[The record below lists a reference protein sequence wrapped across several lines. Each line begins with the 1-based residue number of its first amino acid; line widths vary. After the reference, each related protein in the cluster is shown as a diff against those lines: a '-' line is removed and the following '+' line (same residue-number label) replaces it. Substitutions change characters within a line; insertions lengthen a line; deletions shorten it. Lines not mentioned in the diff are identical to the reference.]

1 MKRACSLQTQTRMKI
16 HSKFIVAIIGI
27 ILPAICFS
35 DPKTNSV
42 EPNAGIELVIT
53 PYTTTIFTDGQNK
66 STIVVRVVD
75 KAGDEITNT
84 DAPLQI
90 LVKGNGSIFVDES
103 NGKQKQ
109 MVRKIQEGTWEA
121 QLIRGSCSFSLIAG
135 STPDK
140 IKVEVRSEG
149 LKSASTEIHS
159 ILPFKLLSPKKRQ
172 LKQTDKT
179 IGKMIGADIS
189 FLPQLESRGIKFSD
203 SGVEKDAIKILKDH
217 GFNYIRLRIFNNPAA
232 SKGYSPQKGFCDLEH
247 TKQMALRIKNAGMK
261 LLLDFHYSD
270 YWADP
275 QQQNKPSAWEGL
287 TDEKLAIALKDYT
300 KEVIFA
306 LKSQGTSPDMVQIGN
321 EINHGMVWPDGHI
334 GNPDQLAR
342 LIKAGVDGVKEV
354 DPSIIIML
362 HVALGGQNDESV
374 FWLDNMIARGVEF
387 DIIGLSYY
395 PRWHGTLSDLKKNI
409 LDLIS
414 RYKKDINLVE
424 YSQKKQELNDIVFNL
439 PNGRGKGT
447 CIWEPLSTWEQI
459 FDKDGKSN
467 ELIKTYN
474 KIADQYLIAK

>member
-1 MKRACSLQTQTRMKI
+1 MKI
-16 HSKFIVAIIGI
+16 HSKFIVAFIGLI
-27 ILPAICFS
+27 VPAICFS
-35 DPKTNSV
+35 NQNTNIAAV
-42 EPNAGIELVIT
+42 NAGVELVIT
-53 PYTTTIFTDGQNK
+53 PYSTTIFTGGQNM
-66 STIVVRVVD
+66 SAIVVRVID
-75 KAGDEITNT
+75 KLGDDITTTN
-84 DAPLQI
+84 APLQI
-90 LVKGNGSIFVDES
+90 IVKGNGSIIITET
-103 NGKQKQ
+103 NGNRQSTIK
-109 MVRKIQEGTWEA
+109 KIQEGTWEA
-121 QLIRGSCSFSLIAG
+121 QLINGTCSFSLIANG
-135 STPDK
+135 NPDK

-159 ILPFKLLSPKKRQ
+159 ILPFKLLIAKKGQ
-172 LKQTDKT
+172 VKPSAKT
-179 IGKMIGADIS
+179 IGKMLGADIS

-203 SGVEKDAIKILKDH
+203 NGIQKDAIEILKDH
-217 GFNYIRLRIFNNPAA
+217 GFNYIRLRIFNNPATA
-232 SKGYSPQKGFCDLEH
+232 KGYSPQKGFCDLEH
-247 TKQMALRIKNAGMK
+247 TKQMALRIKKAGLK

-287 TDEKLAIALKDYT
+287 TDEKLALALKDYT
-300 KEVIFA
+300 KDVILA
-306 LKSQGTSPDMVQIGN
+306 LKNQGTSPDMVQLGN

-334 GNPDQLAR
+334 GNPDQLAQ
-342 LIKAGVDGVKEV
+342 LIKAGADGVKEV

-395 PRWHGTLSDLKKNI
+395 PRWHGTLSDLKNNM

-424 YSQKKQELNDIVFNL
+424 YSQKKDEVNDIVFNL
-439 PNGRGKGT
+439 PNGHGKGT

-467 ELIKTYN
+467 DLIKTYD
-474 KIADQYLIAK
+474 KIAGKYLIDK

>member
-1 MKRACSLQTQTRMKI
+1 MKI
-16 HSKFIVAIIGI
+16 HSKFIVAFMGI

-35 DPKTNSV
+35 TQKTNFAEINTGV
-42 EPNAGIELVIT
+42 ELVIT
-53 PYTTTIFTDGQNK
+53 PYTTTIFSDGHDR
-66 STIVVRVVD
+66 SVIVVRVID
-75 KAGDEITNT
+75 KVGEDEITT
-84 DAPLQI
+84 GAPLQI
-90 LVKGNGSIFVDES
+90 IVKGNGSIVVNETTGNRQS
-103 NGKQKQ
+103 
-109 MVRKIQEGTWEA
+109 VIRKIQEGIWET
-121 QLIRGSCSFSLIAG
+121 QLINGTCSFSMIAG

-140 IKVEVRSEG
+140 LKVEVRSEG

-159 ILPFKLLSPKKRQ
+159 IMPFKLLSPKKGQ
-172 LKQTDKT
+172 VKPSGKT
-179 IGKMIGADIS
+179 IDKMLGADIS

-203 SGVEKDAIKILKDH
+203 NGVQKDAIEILKDH
-217 GFNYIRLRIFNNPAA
+217 GFNYIRLRIFNNPVAA
-232 SKGYSPQKGFCDLEH
+232 KGYSPQKGFCDLEH
-247 TKQMALRIKNAGMK
+247 TKQMALRIKKAGLK

-287 TDEKLAIALKDYT
+287 TDEKLALALKDYT
-300 KEVIFA
+300 KEVIVA
-306 LKSQGTSPDMVQIGN
+306 LKSQETLPDMVQIGN

-342 LIKAGVDGVKEV
+342 LIKAGADGVKEV
-354 DPSIIIML
+354 DPLIIIML

-374 FWLDNMIARGVEF
+374 FWLDNMIARGVKF

-395 PRWHGTLSDLKKNI
+395 PRWHGTLSDLKNNM
-409 LDLIS
+409 LDLIK
-414 RYKKDINLVE
+414 RYNKDINLVE
-424 YSQKKQELNDIVFNL
+424 YSQKKEEVNDIVFNL

-467 ELIKTYN
+467 DLIKTYD
-474 KIADQYLIAK
+474 KIAGQYLLKR

>member
-1 MKRACSLQTQTRMKI
+1 MI
-16 HSKFIVAIIGI
+16 INSKFIIAFIGL

-35 DPKTNSV
+35 NQKTNIAAV
-42 EPNAGIELVIT
+42 NAGVELVIT
-53 PYTTTIFTDGQNK
+53 PYSTTIFTDGKNK
-66 STIVVRVVD
+66 SAIVVRVID
-75 KAGDEITNT
+75 ISGDDVTTTN
-84 DAPLQI
+84 APLQI
-90 LVKGNGSIFVDES
+90 YIKGNGSIVVTET
-103 NGKQKQ
+103 NGNQPSTIK
-109 MVRKIQEGTWEA
+109 KIQEGTWEA
-121 QLIRGSCSFSLIAG
+121 QLINGTCSFSLIAG
-135 STPDK
+135 NTPDK

-159 ILPFKLLSPKKRQ
+159 ILPFKLLIPKKRQ
-172 LKQTDKT
+172 VKPSGKT
-179 IGKMIGADIS
+179 IGKMLGTDIS
-189 FLPQLESRGIKFSD
+189 FLPQLESRVIKFSD
-203 SGVEKDAIKILKDH
+203 NGIQKDAIEILKDH
-217 GFNYIRLRIFNNPAA
+217 GFNYIRLRIFNNPATA
-232 SKGYSPQKGFCDLEH
+232 KGYSPQKGFCDLEH
-247 TKQMALRIKNAGMK
+247 TKQMALRVKKAGMK

-287 TDEKLAIALKDYT
+287 TDKKLALALKDYT
-300 KEVIFA
+300 KDVILA
-306 LKSQGTSPDMVQIGN
+306 LKTQGTSPDMVQIGN

-342 LIKAGVDGVKEV
+342 LIIAGADGVKDV

-374 FWLDNMIARGVEF
+374 FWLDNMIARGVKF

-395 PRWHGTLSDLKKNI
+395 PRWHGTLSNLKNNM

-414 RYKKDINLVE
+414 RYNKDINLVE
-424 YSQKKQELNDIVFNL
+424 YSQKKDEVNDIVFNL

-459 FDKDGKSN
+459 FDKEGKSN
-467 ELIKTYN
+467 DLLKTYDKIAGKYLIK
-474 KIADQYLIAK
+474 K